1 MQYDE
6 ESVGYRSIKSNQI
19 KSNTFICL
27 QEKKHTVYT
36 MITIAECTY
45 HDYRF
50 LFYYNT
56 ACAGFVEDK
65 GPGRVGPFGPV

>member
-1 MQYDE
+1 VLPTLGLTQNQ
-6 ESVGYRSIKSNQI
+6 SKSNQI
-19 KSNTFICL
+19 RLFVFK
-27 QEKKHTVYT
+27 KKHTVYT

-45 HDYRF
+45 HDYHF